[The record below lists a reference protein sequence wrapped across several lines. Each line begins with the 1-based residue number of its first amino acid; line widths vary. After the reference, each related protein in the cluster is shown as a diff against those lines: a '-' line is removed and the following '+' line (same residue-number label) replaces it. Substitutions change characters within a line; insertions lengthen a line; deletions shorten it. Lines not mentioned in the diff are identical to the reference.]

1 MSSLDAAS
9 LFSVKGLVAVITGG
23 GSGIGLMMAKA
34 LEANGATVYIIGRR
48 LESLERAAS
57 QGKHGN
63 IIPLQGDVTKK
74 EDLSSIVD
82 KITKEKGY
90 INVLIANSGISG
102 PVLEK
107 LSEDATL
114 SQLQES
120 LWKTDSLEF
129 DNTFSVN
136 TSAVWFSVVAF
147 LGLLDEGNKKGNV
160 DQKSQVIATS
170 SIGGFN
176 RIPLAGYAYSASKAG
191 TTFMMKQFATALVPY
206 DIRSNVIAPGIVYP
220 SEMADDTIEKIKNST
235 GFPKSFIP
243 AERVGTVEDMAG
255 AVLYL
260 TSRAGGYL
268 NGNVIV
274 TDGGRLSVLPSS
286 Y

>member
-23 GSGIGLMMAKA
+23 GTGIGLMMAKA
-34 LEANGATVYIIGRR
+34 LEENGAIVYIIGRR
-48 LESLERAAS
+48 LESLGKAAL
-57 QGKHGN
+57 QAKHSN
-63 IIPLQGDVTKK
+63 IIPLPGDVTSK
-74 EDLSSIVD
+74 EDLSKIVTE
-82 KITKEKGY
+82 ITNRTGF

-102 PVLEK
+102 PILESLPK
-107 LSEDATL
+107 DASL
-114 SQLQES
+114 SQFQAS
-120 LWKTDSLEF
+120 LWGTDSQDF
-129 DNTFSVN
+129 DKTFSVN

-147 LGLLDEGNKKGNV
+147 LGLLDEGNRRGNV
-160 DQKSQVIATS
+160 AQKSQVVATS

-176 RIPLAGYAYSASKAG
+176 RVALAGYAYAASKAG
-191 TTFMMKQFATALVPY
+191 TTHMMKQFATSLVPY
-206 DIRSNVIAPGIVYP
+206 DIRSNVIAPGIFP
-220 SEMADDTIEKIKNST
+220 SEMADGIIGQIQKTT
-235 GFPKSFIP
+235 GFPKSVIP
-243 AERVGTVEDMAG
+243 AERPGTIEDMAG